1 MNPEVKR
8 IIKDVSEGMN
18 VSRSEIMGRVRMRRI
33 VEARWICWYA
43 LYLRGYSMTEI
54 AGIWNVN
61 HTAVVHAKQRLS
73 FWINTRETHTKHVVK
88 NIAHL
93 LSINA
98 LRYRYKVALHGDV
111 LVESS
116 RPLQPASIRERA
128 LAEVDRGE
136 CTFVVASTDASEIKP
151 QLEEAA

>member
-8 IIKDVSEGMN
+8 IVKEIGEALN
-18 VSRSEIMGRVRMRRI
+18 VSPSEIMGRVRLRRI
-33 VEARWICWYA
+33 VEARWFCWYA
-43 LYLRGYSMTEI
+43 LYLRGYSMVEI
-54 AGIWNVN
+54 ANIWHVN
-61 HTAVVHAKQRLS
+61 HTAIVHANQRIR
-73 FWINTRETHTKHVVK
+73 FWINSGENHTKHVVR

-93 LSINA
+93 LNIHS

-136 CTFVVASTDASEIKP
+136 CKFIVANTDASEIKP
-151 QLEEAA
+151 RLEEAA